1 MKFRN
6 IFIAT
11 LISAAMVG
19 ASGVAYAKGP
29 EQQQQ
34 QQHQAQQQRPAPD
47 KPGMKK
53 APPQKPKVQ
62 YVRVRRGDTLGRIA
76 HRHRTTVRNLKR
88 LNHLRSDRIYA
99 GQRLRVR

>member
-11 LISAAMVG
+11 LISAAMTG

-29 EQQQQ
+29 DQQQ
-34 QQHQAQQQRPAPD
+34 QQHQVQQHQQAPG

-53 APPQKPKVQ
+53 APPKKSSVK
-62 YVRVRRGDTLGRIA
+62 YIRVHWGDTLSGIA
-76 HRHRTTVRNLKR
+76 HRYHTTVWRLKR